1 MIKPLQFILKKRT
14 TKLGGIR
21 TRADTERIWRRE
33 WKALTLDDIRK
44 FIERIPIHIRK
55 VIELKGGNEY
65 IEGTDKDRVIK
76 RRGGRK
82 DIRLMADRIL
92 AKIDDDNEEDF
103 EDIENS
109 DDDEDDDLGRE
120 GLIELLGGQ
129 FSVNI
134 S

>member
-1 MIKPLQFILKKRT
+1 MIKPLWFILKKRT
-14 TKLGGIR
+14 TKLRGIR

-33 WKALTLDDIRK
+33 WKALTLNDIRK

-65 IEGTDKDRVIK
+65 IKGTDKDRVIK

-92 AKIDDDNEEDF
+92 AEINNDNDNDNEEDF

-109 DDDEDDDLGRE
+109 DDDDDDLGRE
-120 GLIELLGGQ
+120 GLIELLGG
-129 FSVNI
+129 
-134 S
+134 